1 MPTERR
7 KKNSKQSTP
16 LLRQTNFENTRPT
29 FASEKFIKKEVI
41 ALCDSNTKNSTWGNQ
56 GGNETKKKKKKNY
69 YFFFRYRLICYPLPI
84 LL

>member
-7 KKNSKQSTP
+7 EKNSKQSTL

-41 ALCDSNTKNSTWGNQ
+41 ALCDSNTKNSTWGVIKE
-56 GGNETKKKKKKNY
+56 ETEKKENLI
-69 YFFFRYRLICYPLPI
+69 FFF
-84 LL
+84 